1 MKAHLEEEAQRHKQE
16 VEQLSVRHGEEIAAV
31 SMENQQ
37 LKVWKHGLCRECQF
51 W

>member
-1 MKAHLEEEAQRHKQE
+1 MAESRKNLIEEMKAHLEEEAQRHKQE

-37 LKVWKHGLCRECQF
+37 LKV
-51 W
+51 